1 MIISIRT
8 SVLSLLCFFL
18 LNHPA
23 AQAQIKALVG
33 GTLIDGYGGNPLHNS
48 VILIEGERIK
58 AVGQVGQLAIPENAE
73 VISTEGM
80 SVLPGLWEMHSHLM
94 LVGHSDYAHW
104 DTAYI
109 DQFRDV
115 IMPAAAKQLLHAGV
129 TSTRDLGGPL
139 EELLYV
145 REQINEGKLE
155 GATIYTSGPFI
166 QKKPYPGTEKFR
178 WGVDNPADA
187 RAKVKKLADAGVDC
201 IKLIDQDQMSMEE
214 IQAIVD
220 EAHANGLKVVAHSHR
235 PEEIRRGLMAGIDCF
250 EHTGQATAPE
260 YAEEVMDLIKERAA
274 SGKTLF
280 WTPTISVLW
289 NYTYFRDN
297 PEAFDDPAWMEGL
310 PENIVKDIRN
320 SLNDPQALEYY
331 MMVPS
336 RKPTLR
342 RKFEQLATSGAILMT
357 GTDAGV
363 PMTFHSNSTW
373 RELDLWVRELGIAP
387 LDAIKSA
394 TYWPAVF
401 MGVLDEVGT
410 LSPGKYA
417 DIIAVRGD
425 VLQHIN
431 ILQDVDMVI
440 KHGKKV
446 K

>member
-1 MIISIRT
+1 MKILTRT
-8 SVLSLLCFFL
+8 SLLSLLCFFL
-18 LNHPA
+18 LSLPIV
-23 AQAQIKALVG
+23 QAQVKALVG
-33 GTLIDGYGGNPLHNS
+33 GTLIDGFGGNPLHNS
-48 VILIEGERIK
+48 VIIIEGDRIK
-58 AVGQVGQLAIPENAE
+58 AVGQVGQLAIPKNAE

-115 IMPAAAKQLLHAGV
+115 VIPAAAKQLLHAGV

-145 REQINEGKLE
+145 REQINAGKLE

-178 WGVDNPADA
+178 WGVENPADA

-214 IQAIVD
+214 ITAIVD

-260 YAEEVMDLIKERAA
+260 YAKDVMDMIKERAA

-410 LSPGKYA
+410 VSPGKYA

>member
-1 MIISIRT
+1 MMKLKHWAGSLWLLAAFFN
-8 SVLSLLCFFL
+8 LS
-18 LNHPA
+18 
-23 AQAQIKALVG
+23 AQSNVKALVG
-33 GTLIDGYGGNPLHNS
+33 GTLIDGYGGAPLYNS
-48 VILIEGERIK
+48 VILIENETIK
-58 AVGQVGQLAIPENAE
+58 AIGQVGQLPIPANAE

-109 DQFRDV
+109 SQFRDV
-115 IMPAAAKQLLHAGV
+115 IIPAAAKQLLHAGV

-145 REQINEGKLE
+145 REQINSGKME

-178 WGVDNPADA
+178 WGVDGPEDA
-187 RAKVKKLADAGVDC
+187 RAKVRKLALAGVDC

-214 IQAIVD
+214 VQAVVD
-220 EAHANGLKVVAHSHR
+220 EAHAHGLKVVAHSHR
-235 PEEIRRGLMAGIDCF
+235 PEEIRRGLLAGIDCF

-260 YAEEVMDLIKERAA
+260 YPADVMELIKARTA

-297 PEAFDDPAWMEGL
+297 PEAFDDPAWKEGL
-310 PENIVKDIRN
+310 PENIITDIRS
-320 SLNDPQALEYY
+320 SLNNPQTLPYY
-331 MMVPS
+331 MMVPA

-373 RELDLWVRELGIAP
+373 RELDLWVRELGVSP
-387 LDAIKSA
+387 LDAIKGA
-394 TYWPAVF
+394 TFWPAFF
-401 MGVLDEVGT
+401 MGVQDKVGT
-410 LSPGKYA
+410 LTPGKQA

-431 ILQDVDMVI
+431 LLQNVDLVLKKGKRI
-440 KHGKKV
+440 K
-446 K
+446 

>member
-1 MIISIRT
+1 MMTIKHWAG
-8 SVLSLLCFFL
+8 SLLLLAAFFNL
-18 LNHPA
+18 S
-23 AQAQIKALVG
+23 AQSNVKALVG
-33 GTLIDGYGGNPLHNS
+33 GTLIDGFGGAPLHNS
-48 VILIEGERIK
+48 VVLIENETIK
-58 AVGQVGQLAIPENAE
+58 AIGQVGQLPIPANAE

-109 DQFRDV
+109 SQFRDV
-115 IMPAAAKQLLHAGV
+115 IIPAAAKQLLHAGV

-145 REQINEGKLE
+145 REQINSGKME

-178 WGVDNPADA
+178 WGVDGPEDA
-187 RAKVKKLADAGVDC
+187 RAKVRKLALAGVDC

-214 IQAIVD
+214 VQAVVD
-220 EAHANGLKVVAHSHR
+220 EAHAHGLKVVAHSHR
-235 PEEIRRGLMAGIDCF
+235 PEEIRRGLLAGIDCF

-260 YAEEVMDLIKERAA
+260 YPADVMELIKARTA

-297 PEAFDDPAWMEGL
+297 PEAFDDPAWKVGL
-310 PENIVKDIRN
+310 PENIITDIRS
-320 SLNDPQALEYY
+320 SLNNPQTLPYY
-331 MMVPS
+331 MMVPA

-373 RELDLWVRELGIAP
+373 RELDLWVRELGVSP

-394 TYWPAVF
+394 TFWPAFF
-401 MGVLDEVGT
+401 MGVQDKVGT
-410 LSPGKYA
+410 LTPGKQA

-431 ILQDVDMVI
+431 LLQNVDLVLKKGKRI
-440 KHGKKV
+440 K
-446 K
+446 

>member
-1 MIISIRT
+1 MMKLKHWAGSLWLLAAFFN
-8 SVLSLLCFFL
+8 LS
-18 LNHPA
+18 
-23 AQAQIKALVG
+23 AQSNVKALVG
-33 GTLIDGYGGNPLHNS
+33 GTLIDGYGGAPLYNS
-48 VILIEGERIK
+48 VILIENETIK
-58 AVGQVGQLAIPENAE
+58 AIGQVGQLPIPANAE

-109 DQFRDV
+109 SQFRDV
-115 IMPAAAKQLLHAGV
+115 IIPAAAKQLLHAGV

-145 REQINEGKLE
+145 REQINSGKME

-178 WGVDNPADA
+178 WGVDGPEDA
-187 RAKVKKLADAGVDC
+187 RAKVRKLALAGVDC

-214 IQAIVD
+214 VQAVVD
-220 EAHANGLKVVAHSHR
+220 EAHAHGLKVVAHSHR
-235 PEEIRRGLMAGIDCF
+235 PEEIRRGLLAGIDCF

-260 YAEEVMDLIKERAA
+260 YPADVMELIKARTA

-297 PEAFDDPAWMEGL
+297 PEAFDDPAWKEGL
-310 PENIVKDIRN
+310 PENIITDIRS
-320 SLNDPQALEYY
+320 SLNNPQTLPYY
-331 MMVPS
+331 MMVPA

-373 RELDLWVRELGIAP
+373 RELDLWVRELGVSP
-387 LDAIKSA
+387 LDAIKGA
-394 TYWPAVF
+394 TFWPASF
-401 MGVLDEVGT
+401 MGVQDKVGT
-410 LSPGKYA
+410 LTPGKQA

-431 ILQDVDMVI
+431 LLQNVDLVLKKGKRI
-440 KHGKKV
+440 K
-446 K
+446 